1 MTYKYDPET
10 YTVEFSYSLQNQ
22 TDIRIY
28 ESAYFGGNGVQAS
41 MWINDTTTGEM
52 IWYKWTEVV
61 TPHDGEVWSANEATE
76 YNFETSNI
84 TVYDNFTD
92 FRLYYDYEEEQSEP
106 TSFMTNQTLTVV
118 ESKWS
123 GRYKTKEVL
132 LNSTFV
138 YTSNLDG
145 PIVTIYPED
154 NSVHFL

>member
-10 YTVEFSYSLQNQ
+10 YTVEFSYNLQNQ

-84 TVYDNFTD
+84 TVFDNFTD
-92 FRLYYDYEEEQSEP
+92 FR
-106 TSFMTNQTLTVV
+106 
-118 ESKWS
+118 
-123 GRYKTKEVL
+123 
-132 LNSTFV
+132 
-138 YTSNLDG
+138 
-145 PIVTIYPED
+145 
-154 NSVHFL
+154 